1 MLMSMTTL
9 PISVVSFLICG
20 LARISLPQRGDS
32 FLGRLLKARECDR
45 QAGPILVAEL
55 SCSMNLSTCL
65 LWPSIIFSFT
75 WIPVGMVLG
84 GGVEGHRPKVRS
96 GGRDPRARGGPHS
109 GAPTPSR
116 VADAGRTGR
125 EGQTDGAPW
134 PSCAPIDRR

>member
-9 PISVVSFLICG
+9 PISVVSFLNCG
-20 LARISLPQRGDS
+20 LAWISLPQRGDS
-32 FLGRLLKARECDR
+32 FLGRLLKARECVR

-65 LWPSIIFSFT
+65 LRPSIIFSFT

-96 GGRDPRARGGPHS
+96 GGRDPRARG
-109 GAPTPSR
+109 PTLR
-116 VADAGRTGR
+116 RADAKSRHRCG
-125 EGQTDGAPW
+125 E
-134 PSCAPIDRR
+134 DRP